1 MNKKTVRHVTS
12 SLLAALAMALGLTM
26 AGWAAQN
33 SRARSGNDEFF
44 IVTSFNLPKH
54 QLVLKLPTEV
64 TMRMYVTDTT
74 KVINENGKPMP
85 VSQLQAGDTAYITY
99 KAGSEG
105 PTAVEIRLG
114 PMTWAEL
121 QRRYLN
127 GDAVAAQ
134 PPPLAPI
141 LHPSAQ
147 PKKGSGRKQMNPRG
161 NFPRRKPHSQTP

>member
-1 MNKKTVRHVTS
+1 MNKKTVRRIS
-12 SLLAALAMALGLTM
+12 SLLAASAALFCLAT

-44 IVTSFNLPKH
+44 IVTSLNLPKH

-64 TMRMYVTDTT
+64 TMRMYVTGAT

-99 KAGSEG
+99 NAGSEG
-105 PTAVEIRLG
+105 PTAMEIRLG
-114 PMTWAEL
+114 PMTWTEL

-127 GDAVAAQ
+127 GYAVAVQ
-134 PPPLAPI
+134 PPPVAPI

-147 PKKGSGRKQMNPRG
+147 PKQGAGRKQISHRG
-161 NFPRRKPHSQTP
+161 NFPRHKPQTQ